1 MPCLDG
7 GEVSMRQHETKE
19 SKILTVKDEHS
30 FFSLIE
36 ERLEQ
41 QGFELLDTY
50 TPLVRSMAPAE
61 LT

>member
-1 MPCLDG
+1 MEC
-7 GEVSMRQHETKE
+7 EVSMTQTKAQE
-19 SKILTVKDEHS
+19 SKILTVGDEHT

-41 QGFELLDTY
+41 QGFELLDTFNSPVQR
-50 TPLVRSMAPAE
+50 TASAE